1 MLPIIIQQPSTN
13 TWIDLMTVIIPA
25 GVTIIGF
32 VINYFV
38 LNKSIK
44 DQVSKKKTDISL
56 EFLSKAPLLSL
67 ELFDNIREQKQDKM
81 LEIFIELANTVFAYG
96 SKDAI
101 KILAELQQNNY
112 KIAIN
117 SENKDLYKTMAYYII
132 LTCQIKGD
140 LTGIKINPEFWYKL
154 KLNDYGFNP
163 TVKQGLINA
172 TNQVVEELQLEDYL
186 KIDE

>member
-1 MLPIIIQQPSTN
+1 MPIIIQQPSTN
-13 TWIDLMTVIIPA
+13 TWIDLITVLIPA

-56 EFLSKAPLLSL
+56 EYLSKAPLLSL
-67 ELFDNIREQKQDKM
+67 ELFDKIREKKQDEM

-112 KIAIN
+112 KISVSPESN
-117 SENKDLYKTMAYYII
+117 NPYKTMAYYIL
-132 LTCQIKGD
+132 LTCQIKSD
-140 LTGIKINPEFWYKL
+140 LTDIKVNPEFWYKL
-154 KLNDYGFNP
+154 KLNDYELNQ
-163 TVKQGLINA
+163 TVKKDLIDA
-172 TNQVVEELQLEDYL
+172 TNQVVAELQLDDYL
-186 KIDE
+186 KIC